1 MKTVLRTFALSFIV
15 IPFFSFSSLKAQDN
29 PIQLAL
35 FNPIQIVPENSSVTG
50 LRFSLLY
57 GKNAGVNGVD
67 LGLVNFTTSNQLG
80 IQWGVVGHTEGKFNG
95 WQNNFVNITKD
106 LFTGL
111 QSGFVNYNSTKV
123 SGLQFAVV
131 NYAATMNGLQ
141 IGLVNI
147 IGEGGFLPVFPIFNF
162 SFED

>member
-1 MKTVLRTFALSFIV
+1 MKTLFGIFALSFIV
-15 IPFFSFSSLKAQDN
+15 ILIISSSGLMAQNN

-67 LGLVNFTTSNQLG
+67 LGLVNFTTSGQLG
-80 IQWGVVGHTEGKFNG
+80 IQWGIVGYNEGKFNG

-111 QSGFVNYNSTKV
+111 QSGFVNYNSRKV

-162 SFED
+162 SFDD